1 MLYARKGAVI
11 LGFNSKRV
19 MFCDRG
25 LGVIRKEVQ
34 LHTWLDTLQHFN
46 GRLNFSKWIQ
56 GSNMHTHKF

>member
-25 LGVIRKEVQ
+25 YKEGGAV
-34 LHTWLDTLQHFN
+34 
-46 GRLNFSKWIQ
+46 
-56 GSNMHTHKF
+56 THMVRYFAAL